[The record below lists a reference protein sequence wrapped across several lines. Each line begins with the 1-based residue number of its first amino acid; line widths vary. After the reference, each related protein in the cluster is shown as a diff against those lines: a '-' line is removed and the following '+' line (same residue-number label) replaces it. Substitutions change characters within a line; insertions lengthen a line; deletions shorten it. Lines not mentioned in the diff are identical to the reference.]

1 MKILRVVWGLILLA
15 GLVVVVQLADPP
27 HDSPMVRFQRLP
39 DVSVLNMAHAAWAA
53 RQSGPA
59 LLLMDYVIENDLPD
73 KVQATEA
80 RQKTFAQLA
89 VDNTPVSRLKATG
102 WAAVLAN
109 GNSFDSLAGNTV
121 ADAVSYGD
129 IAQVA
134 RQGGFEG
141 YQDDFT
147 EALNSILG
155 MAQVFP
161 PAESTIILTKAARR
175 SGAINESLAKQLRQ
189 MLTLMQTDP
198 KSALSV
204 EKFKENFMPLF
215 ELAKHCRTWA
225 EFETI
230 LQQADSTDQLK
241 VLTRMASTSP
251 SAAKH
256 LAQVLAVAAQDG
268 RPTVSLCLDHILKQG
283 PRGLEAL
290 HAAIGKGT
298 AGLKFVADNPGLVPQ
313 NLTSATTTRHSGL
326 DRLQEKYQSL
336 RYAYGGIVPAIKYL
350 VLAILFGLLVLAVIP
365 GRFLEKL
372 IARPGGPVAA
382 PGAIHYLLSAMAV
395 GVVLAGLAYLLSL
408 AVRPAAE
415 PSTIAAVAGESSTSA
430 VAGTTDNAFLSEIV
444 VLLSLGIHVMV
455 WFYVRKKI
463 RFVEDDESE
472 APALRLKR
480 LENLDIFFDLPLYT
494 GLALTVIALI
504 LIALNA
510 GMSRLFAYTSTVVGI
525 LSAVSLRIRYVF
537 PLKERLIQVK

>member
-225 EFETI
+225 E
-230 LQQADSTDQLK
+230 
-241 VLTRMASTSP
+241 
-251 SAAKH
+251 
-256 LAQVLAVAAQDG
+256 
-268 RPTVSLCLDHILKQG
+268 
-283 PRGLEAL
+283 
-290 HAAIGKGT
+290 
-298 AGLKFVADNPGLVPQ
+298 
-313 NLTSATTTRHSGL
+313 
-326 DRLQEKYQSL
+326 
-336 RYAYGGIVPAIKYL
+336 
-350 VLAILFGLLVLAVIP
+350 
-365 GRFLEKL
+365 
-372 IARPGGPVAA
+372 
-382 PGAIHYLLSAMAV
+382 
-395 GVVLAGLAYLLSL
+395 
-408 AVRPAAE
+408 
-415 PSTIAAVAGESSTSA
+415 
-430 VAGTTDNAFLSEIV
+430 
-444 VLLSLGIHVMV
+444 
-455 WFYVRKKI
+455 
-463 RFVEDDESE
+463 
-472 APALRLKR
+472 
-480 LENLDIFFDLPLYT
+480 
-494 GLALTVIALI
+494 
-504 LIALNA
+504 
-510 GMSRLFAYTSTVVGI
+510 
-525 LSAVSLRIRYVF
+525 
-537 PLKERLIQVK
+537 